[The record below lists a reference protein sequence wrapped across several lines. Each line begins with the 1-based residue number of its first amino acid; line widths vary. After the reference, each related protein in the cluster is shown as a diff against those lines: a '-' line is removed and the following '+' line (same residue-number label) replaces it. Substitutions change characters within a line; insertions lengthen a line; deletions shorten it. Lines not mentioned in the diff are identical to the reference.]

1 MLIAL
6 LIIGILA
13 VVIVGLVILSAMQDM
28 KDDY

>member
-13 VVIVGLVILSAMQDM
+13 VSIFILTVLSAMQDM
-28 KDDY
+28 ADDY

>member
-13 VVIVGLVILSAMQDM
+13 VSIVTLTVFSAMQDL